1 MNKYILLYFLP
12 LVLSMIA
19 CNQVAESTY
28 QDTKEYHQYMDYLDL
43 IKSEKMKFYMIDD
56 QFSSTMKD
64 QKRSLEES
72 IDQYIKENNLY
83 FSSEPTELER
93 LEFLNLI
100 NDFIDTQAVDEEIKK
115 NVKKYWSLTFSP
127 MRDELRDNFL
137 KASGLNKEQLLTVF
151 QNRR

>member
-1 MNKYILLYFLP
+1 MNKYMLLYFLP

-64 QKRSLEES
+64 QKRSLEEG

-83 FSSEPTELER
+83 FSSEPTEMER